1 MALCMIASAVVRIV
15 LACVRGTGGSG
26 YVWGQVVLPAA
37 ACVLFA
43 LICLLN
49 GQERY
54 FKTAIPIYMMALYL
68 CFYTRTAMPDL
79 NNWYFF
85 LYCFLYF
92 TLATVYAL
100 AVDGRMRHFW
110 VLLLIY
116 LIPLAFRAAT
126 HWGRISPQ
134 FVMN

>member
-1 MALCMIASAVVRIV
+1 MNPMDKRIRFYVSRKNPLTWLMALCMIASAVVRIV

-54 FKTAIPIYMMALYL
+54 FKTAIPIYLS
-68 CFYTRTAMPDL
+68 
-79 NNWYFF
+79 
-85 LYCFLYF
+85 
-92 TLATVYAL
+92 
-100 AVDGRMRHFW
+100 
-110 VLLLIY
+110 LIH
-116 LIPLAFRAAT
+116 I
-126 HWGRISPQ
+126 
-134 FVMN
+134 

>member
-1 MALCMIASAVVRIV
+1 
-15 LACVRGTGGSG
+15 
-26 YVWGQVVLPAA
+26 
-37 ACVLFA
+37 
-43 LICLLN
+43 
-49 GQERY
+49 
-54 FKTAIPIYMMALYL
+54 
-68 CFYTRTAMPDL
+68 MPDL

-126 HWGRISPQ
+126 HVGRISPQ
-134 FVMN
+134 FVMNSVLHLAPDTLFLLGLIFGVFAPGFRATANITPLGETGPTAAASGPCIPWRRFLRTSW